1 MTVSHRVRARRST
14 AASHEHDA
22 RDGRRTHAGDTR
34 AARRSRSPMVP
45 RAYLRYGPGGRPYRP
60 CRAGVRTRP
69 RSASPERT
77 MERTSVPYRTRE
89 RNSRNEGRA
98 KQSVARRARREL
110 PVPPYGCSPDD
121 GREIGMR
128 GCGWMIARRLDLIA
142 RRAERRSSPSSSPSQ
157 CLSVTATQRTR
168 LSGFSTC
175 MIMTSWS

>member
-1 MTVSHRVRARRST
+1 MSTTLETDDAHTRATR
-14 AASHEHDA
+14 AP
-22 RDGRRTHAGDTR
+22 RDGPEVLWSRGPIYGMVPAVDLIDR
-34 AARRSRSPMVP
+34 AALESGR
-45 RAYLRYGPGGRPYRP
+45 GP
-60 CRAGVRTRP
+60 
-69 RSASPERT
+69 SASPERT